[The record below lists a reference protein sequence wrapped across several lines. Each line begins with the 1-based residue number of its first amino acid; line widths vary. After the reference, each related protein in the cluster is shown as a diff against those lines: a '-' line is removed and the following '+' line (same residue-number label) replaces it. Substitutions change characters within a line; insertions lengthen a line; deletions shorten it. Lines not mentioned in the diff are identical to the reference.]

1 MPPATS
7 RGTIGEEVSIP
18 TYPALVIRNFSAE
31 DNDATNSGSD
41 PAVLKT
47 ADVADIVE
55 ANVAAPVPAM
65 VNAATALEEAVAP
78 LSVVGAV

>member
-7 RGTIGEEVSIP
+7 KGTMGEEVSIP

-31 DNDATNSGSD
+31 DSDATNSGSD
-41 PAVLKT
+41 PVVLKT

-65 VNAATALEEAVAP
+65 VNAVTAAETAVFP